1 MADANIAM
9 LQGELEPSMSATVR
23 RRKRREQI
31 IARKQAGLSTA
42 TDDRRRQL
50 RVIIPLSAAADSLP
64 DLRSAPSAS
73 DAASEASYFTDRW
86 MPDGLLEEDGVDES
100 ELNPDAPVFVPRMW
114 LPPVAEDQTLS
125 APELEHG
132 PVGEDRPPPRPT
144 RPNQRHRAAIA
155 RAGSCHVENCLKN
168 FSISA
173 GAVVDREQ
181 AAHHY
186 EGEDTARNVI
196 PAAVPAPG
204 RPYKRANQA
213 QRLRDSLHWVNG
225 SRSSGAAATLEGD
238 RLHIETCFVAK

>member
-73 DAASEASYFTDRW
+73 DAASEASWFTDRW

-132 PVGEDRPPPRPT
+132 PAGEDRPPPRPT

-155 RAGSCHVENCLKN
+155 RAGSCHVETCLKN
-168 FSISA
+168 FSITA
-173 GAVVDREQ
+173 GAVVDREK
-181 AAHHY
+181 AAQHCK
-186 EGEDTARNVI
+186 GEDTAGNVI
-196 PAAVPAPG
+196 PAAVPVPG

-213 QRLRDSLHWVNG
+213 QRLRDSLRWVNG

-238 RLHIETCFVAK
+238 RLHIETCFVAQ